1 MVKRTYDIE
10 FIDTKIQ
17 VKTRALVPAPA
28 TFSKHRSDEPYM
40 VHFVALLRDKK
51 HASTLDQQTIVRL
64 ALLALEFNMHL
75 DEYLTTALATR
86 NVELLDASND
96 FYKPE

>member
-1 MVKRTYDIE
+1 MVKRTYDVE
-10 FIDTKIQ
+10 FSDTRIS
-17 VKTRALVPAPA
+17 VKMRACVPNPT
-28 TFSKHRSDEPYM
+28 TFAKHQSTDADM
-40 VHFVALLRDKK
+40 VHFVALLRSK
-51 HASTLDQQTIVRL
+51 HYASNLDQQGVVRM

-86 NVELLDASND
+86 NVELLSATND